1 MTRIVVKALGRTEG
15 FSKKLLSFDK
25 NSYLFPFLPNKE
37 LDVIRL
43 HNNTLIQLTY
53 FGEGYD
59 EVDCAVSSPEYS
71 FEVSE

>member
-1 MTRIVVKALGRTEG
+1 MTRLVVKALDRTGG
-15 FSKKLLSFDK
+15 FPKKLLSFDK

-53 FGEGYD
+53 FGEVYD